1 MGFSRHKYQ
10 SGLPCPTPG
19 DLPNLEIEPVSL
31 TSLALAGRF
40 FTTSAT
46 WEAQVSNLHY
56 YMEPAIIVNMGLIY
70 NTFKK
75 LMEMKMKVSFEFVHE
90 SKQGMAHF
98 GAPLTL

>member
-1 MGFSRHKYQ
+1 MPF
-10 SGLPCPTPG
+10 LLPG
-19 DLPNLEIEPVSL
+19 DLPNPGIESASPA
-31 TSLALAGRF
+31 SLALAGRF

-75 LMEMKMKVSFEFVHE
+75 LMEMKMKVSFGFVHE